1 MAVARVIE
9 TGITPAQYDHMRGV
23 LGIDSTPPPGG
34 AFHAAAVGDD
44 GTIRIFEVWDSRE
57 EAEAW
62 AEKVMAARAAEGIAG
77 EPPAI
82 EYLDV
87 HSIVQ
92 R

>member
-34 AFHAAAVGDD
+34 AFHAAAIGGD
-44 GTIRIFEVWDSRE
+44 GNIRIFEIWDSRE
-57 EAEAW
+57 QADAW
-62 AEKVMAARAAEGIAG
+62 GEKVMAARVAEGIEG
-77 EPPAI
+77 EPPAL

-87 HSIVQ
+87 HSVVQ

>member
-1 MAVARVIE
+1 VAVVRIID
-9 TGITPAQYDHMRGV
+9 TGITPAQYDQMRVV

-34 AFHAAAVGDD
+34 AYHVAAPGED
-44 GTIRIFEVWDSRE
+44 GNIRIFEVWDSRE
-57 EAEAW
+57 QADEW
-62 AEKVMAARAAEGIAG
+62 GEKVAAARANAG
-77 EPPAI
+77 MGGDPPSI